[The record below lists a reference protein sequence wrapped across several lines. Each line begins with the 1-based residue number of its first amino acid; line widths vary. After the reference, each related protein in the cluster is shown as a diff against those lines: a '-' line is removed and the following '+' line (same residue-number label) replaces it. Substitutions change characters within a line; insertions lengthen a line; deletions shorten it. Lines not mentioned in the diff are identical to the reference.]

1 MDISQ
6 LLQYSVGSKVF
17 YSRTGGGASSI
28 WLIQFEN
35 TASLWINCSWRIEH
49 KGYVLATEND
59 DATAVTGRMAK
70 SVKRLEGC
78 RLLGYEL
85 SPQNDL
91 ILFFEKGYCCRVFT
105 NISSFEGKDE
115 KKNMKNWEYCIED
128 LDVCVCATN
137 HFHIIKEKY
146 S

>member
-1 MDISQ
+1 MEEINQ
-6 LLQYSVGSKVF
+6 LLQYSIGSQVF

-49 KGYVLATEND
+49 KEYVLATDND

-78 RLLGYEL
+78 VLLDYKL

-91 ILFFEKGYCCRVFT
+91 TLFFTKGYCCRIFA

-115 KKNMKNWEYCIED
+115 EKCMKNWEYCIEK
-128 LDVCVCATN
+128 LNVCLCVTN
-137 HFHIIKEKY
+137 RFHLVPQKI
-146 S
+146 